1 MRIVKILSAT
11 VVTATVFGGVPA
23 AQASVVINKKPAPSF
38 DTTIKEGRKA
48 VRSAL
53 KQTAVRPRHPSLWWR
68 TAALRESDVHGSNA
82 CRKKGH
88 RRRPS
93 SGSDR

>member
-53 KQTAVRPRHPSLWWR
+53 KQTSSTSASIAVVANGKTVWSQTFGRVNPP
-68 TAALRESDVHGSNA
+68 EGS
-82 CRKKGH
+82 H